1 MGRSMSVNAAIHHSS
16 RKKKLNF
23 RCLQNTAK
31 KVHSL
36 RVGRRAFQGLGAE
49 SETALK
55 PNCFSWALPPTLTM
69 HKHDCEEERKG
80 LTGEDNSSGDTLHH
94 HYHTK
99 LSQICTIPLSPCGF
113 QWWMGREGRSSAL
126 TAEPPGPGCMSRCR
140 LPCHPSA
147 GGSGWS
153 SATPQSLLPPSCT
166 WEETEKKFIS
176 EHSIFYENSV
186 TGRER
191 DWKRESG
198 GEAERLTETQRERF
212 PTKTSKSTHCSMVW
226 VLVSKVSCM
235 TRQAEASMPPCCIK
249 PPLSCTP
256 TPRPVV
262 HDRLNR
268 LSASPAK
275 NSGYNKL
282 KTRLR
287 KDLLEVWG
295 SNIAQ
300 SVICER
306 ERREKK
312 LNTCA
317 AAELTRSRE
326 AGV

>member
-1 MGRSMSVNAAIHHSS
+1 MRLSAFLHPAH
-16 RKKKLNF
+16 
-23 RCLQNTAK
+23 
-31 KVHSL
+31 L
-36 RVGRRAFQGLGAE
+36 RVKAKDWEREREWKRERERQ
-49 SETALK
+49 TARE
-55 PNCFSWALPPTLTM
+55 W
-69 HKHDCEEERKG
+69 KG
-80 LTGEDNSSGDTLHH
+80 
-94 HYHTK
+94 
-99 LSQICTIPLSPCGF
+99 
-113 QWWMGREGRSSAL
+113 
-126 TAEPPGPGCMSRCR
+126 
-140 LPCHPSA
+140 
-147 GGSGWS
+147 
-153 SATPQSLLPPSCT
+153 
-166 WEETEKKFIS
+166 
-176 EHSIFYENSV
+176 
-186 TGRER
+186 GRER
-191 DWKRESG
+191 ERKKERELG
-198 GEAERLTETQRERF
+198 GKAERLTETERERF

-235 TRQAEASMPPCCIK
+235 MRQAEASMPPCCIQ

-312 LNTCA
+312 LNMCA